1 MARRKNQFRRLQ
13 ESLRLTTPIVVLA
26 AGVLVPVVLS
36 TSVGIV
42 SLVLGQSD
50 KDLILGILVI
60 SFAAAAIGS
69 AIVVTV
75 LLGKRARTAR
85 FQTDLLGNV
94 SHELK
99 TPLAAIRMYS
109 QTLQSKEASDRPEVI
124 RQCADTIARE
134 TEWLAAMID
143 RLLTWRAA
151 VRDRENLHLETSSVA
166 PLLEETAIRFARML
180 PPDNVR
186 FDSSIQTRLAVQH
199 DRAGIGS
206 VVINLLENAYKYT
219 GTDKHISLTARDVE
233 QEVVVTISDNGIG
246 MTAADRERIFEPFY
260 RVADRTDRRTAG
272 AGLGLA
278 IVTHMVTAHAGTVTA
293 ESEPGKGST
302 FTVTLPA
309 AAPGECQ

>member
-1 MARRKNQFRRLQ
+1 VARRKNQLRRLQ
-13 ESLRLTTPIVVLA
+13 ESLRLTAPIVVLA

-109 QTLQSKEASDRPEVI
+109 QTLQSEEASGKPEVI

-134 TEWLAAMID
+134 TEWLGAMIE
-143 RLLTWRAA
+143 RLLVWRSA
-151 VRDRENLHLETSSVA
+151 VRDRENLLLETTSVA
-166 PLLEETAIRFARML
+166 AVLEETAMRFARML

-186 FDSSIQTRLAVQH
+186 FDHTIQTCLAVQH
-199 DRAGIGS
+199 DQAGIGS

-219 GTDKHISLTARDVE
+219 GAEKHISLAAQDLDN
-233 QEVVVTISDNGIG
+233 EVLITITDNGIG
-246 MTAADRERIFEPFY
+246 LASGDLERIFEPFY
-260 RVADRTDRRTAG
+260 RVADKNAHRTAG

-278 IVTHMVTAHAGTVTA
+278 IVAHMVAAHSGAITVDST
-293 ESEPGKGST
+293 PGQGSV
-302 FTVTLPA
+302 FKLLLPA
-309 AAPGECQ
+309 ARAEG